1 MGLAKKFLLNMS
13 ILITGSSGFL
23 GGILK
28 KSFKDEKVFEL
39 NRKSGDYHCSLA
51 IAIPNFNERFDL
63 VIHSAGKAH
72 SVPKTA
78 EEKKQFQDVNVTGT
92 LNLLQ
97 GLEKTGIP
105 KQFVF
110 ISSVAVYGQEFGINI
125 SEKHSLGAKDPYGMS
140 KILGEK
146 LVSDWCAKNNVICT
160 ILRLPLLVGENPP
173 GNLGAMIKGIE
184 KGYYFNIAGG
194 KARKSM
200 VLAHDVAAFIPKVA
214 VVGGTYNLTDGVHP
228 DFNELSFVISKQKK
242 KKLPF
247 NLPLVIAK
255 LIGYVGDFLGNK
267 APINSMKL
275 KKITSDLTFDD
286 SKARE
291 LGWNPQSVLDY
302 LKYND
307 L

>member
-1 MGLAKKFLLNMS
+1 MS

-51 IAIPNFNERFDL
+51 IAIPNFNERFYL

-78 EEKKQFQDVNVTGT
+78 EDKKQFVDVNVTGT

-105 KQFVF
+105 KQFVY
-110 ISSVAVYGQEFGINI
+110 ISSVSVYGQEFGNNI
-125 SEKHSLGAKDPYGMS
+125 DEKFPVVAKDPYGSS
-140 KILGEK
+140 KIEAET
-146 LVSDWCAKNNVICT
+146 LVKNWCDKYNIVCT

-173 GNLGAMIKGIE
+173 GNLGAMLKAIDKGF
-184 KGYYFNIAGG
+184 YFNIAGG

-200 VLAHDVAAFIPKVA
+200 VLAEDVAAFIPKVA
-214 VVGGTYNLTDGVHP
+214 TVGGTYNLTDGVHP
-228 DFNELSFVISKQKK
+228 DFNELSTIISERKNKK
-242 KKLPF
+242 TPF
-247 NLPLVIAK
+247 NLPLSIAK
-255 LIGYVGDFLGNK
+255 LVGYVGDLLGNK